1 MFGRRKTTTGNKPSI
16 EAAEPESLPK
26 ITQPK
31 SASLSRSGATMS
43 STRNTPPPM
52 RPEIARRRVDLPGV
66 GARAPETGEAAVT
79 EGKKLIVG
87 RDIFLTGEITAC
99 NKLII
104 EGRVEASLAESQ
116 SMEIA
121 AAGHFKGTAEVETAD
136 ISGRFEGKLTV
147 KKRLSIRSTGRV
159 VGEIRYG
166 EIEIECGGMITGDV
180 RTVEEPVPVAESA
193 AAEAGSVAAGG
204 D

>member
-1 MFGRRKTTTGNKPSI
+1 
-16 EAAEPESLPK
+16 
-26 ITQPK
+26 
-31 SASLSRSGATMS
+31 
-43 STRNTPPPM
+43 M
-52 RPEIARRRVDLPGV
+52 RPEIARRRVELPGV
-66 GARAPETGEAAVT
+66 GARAPETGETAVN

-116 SMEIA
+116 SMDIA
-121 AAGHFKGTAEVETAD
+121 STGHFKGTAEVETAD

-166 EIEIECGGMITGDV
+166 EIEIECGGIITGDV
-180 RTVEEPVPVAESA
+180 RTVEEAPAEVERPEPE
-193 AAEAGSVAAGG
+193 AEPAAAGG

>member
-1 MFGRRKTTTGNKPSI
+1 MFGRRKTMMGNKPPI

-26 ITQPK
+26 TAQPK
-31 SASLSRSGATMS
+31 SASLSRLGGTRPT
-43 STRNTPPPM
+43 TRNTTPAM
-52 RPEIARRRVDLPGV
+52 RPEIARRRVELPGV
-66 GARAPETGEAAVT
+66 GARAPETGETAVN

-116 SMEIA
+116 SMDIA
-121 AAGHFKGTAEVETAD
+121 STGHFKGTAEVETAD

-166 EIEIECGGMITGDV
+166 EIEIECGGIITGDV
-180 RTVEEPVPVAESA
+180 RTVEEAP
-193 AAEAGSVAAGG
+193 AEAERAEPEAEPAAAGG